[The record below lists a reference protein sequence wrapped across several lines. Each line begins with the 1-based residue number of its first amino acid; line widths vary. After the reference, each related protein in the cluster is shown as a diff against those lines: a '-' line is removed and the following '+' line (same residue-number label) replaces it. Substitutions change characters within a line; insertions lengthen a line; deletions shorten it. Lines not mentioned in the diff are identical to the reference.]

1 MPPLTTLTSQRV
13 LDDTTTILQ
22 THLSLRASGYR
33 CQTSDLWR
41 VLLGAMTRTHSIEAT
56 CTALAGAPH
65 PNTIRGYL
73 ARQWTPTMMSQLEA
87 QSNAALRATIPTW
100 ITTTAVEVAIDTH
113 DCPFYGQ
120 IPDGDDTWV
129 CRGKMRAG
137 TNAHYRCATL
147 AVLAHHT
154 RITVAVTFVQPG
166 ETMAALVERLLAQT
180 QAAGIAIKCLYA
192 DKGFCSVGVFQTLQA
207 AEIPAMIAVP
217 MRRPG
222 IGDHAQGTES
232 HWVTHT
238 FTSQTAGQATV
249 RVAVVRTYAKRR
261 SGRYELRWCLFACL
275 NVRDSLIGV
284 RRRYRKRFGI
294 ESIYRQL
301 EGLRIRTTATN
312 PALRLML
319 IALGLILI
327 NVWVWIHWTYLRIAG
342 GGPRRVDQAVLRLHG
357 FLGFIQAAVLQWYGT
372 SPTISL
378 AGYRPC
384 SVTDAN
390 L

>member
-1 MPPLTTLTSQRV
+1 MMALTSLTSQRV
-13 LDDTTTILQ
+13 LDDTTSILQ
-22 THLSLRASGYR
+22 SHLSLQATGYR
-33 CQTSDLWR
+33 CQTADLWR
-41 VLLGAMTRTHSIEAT
+41 VLLSAMTRTRSIEST

-73 ARQWTPTMMSQLEA
+73 ARHWTPAAIPQLEA
-87 QSNAALRATIPTW
+87 QSNVALRATIPDW
-100 ITTTAVEVAIDTH
+100 VTTTPVEVAIDTH

-120 IPDGDDTWV
+120 IPAGDDTWV

-147 AVLAHHT
+147 AVLARHT
-154 RITVAVTFVQPG
+154 RITVALTFVQPG

-180 QAAGIAIKCLYA
+180 KAAGIAIKCLYA
-192 DKGFCSVGVFQTLQA
+192 DKGFCSVGVFQVLQA
-207 AEIPAMIAVP
+207 ATIPAIIAVP
-217 MRRPG
+217 LRRPG
-222 IGDHAQGTES
+222 IGDHAHGPES

-238 FTSQTAGQATV
+238 FTNPTAGQATV
-249 RVAVVRTYAKRR
+249 RVAVVRTYTKRR

-275 NVRDSLIGV
+275 HVRDSLIGV
-284 RRRYRKRFGI
+284 RRRYRRRFGI

-301 EGLRIRTTATN
+301 ESLRIRTTATN

-327 NVWVWIHWTYLRIAG
+327 NVWVWCHWTYFRVAG
-342 GGPRRVDQAVLRLHG
+342 RGPRRVDQTVLRLHG
-357 FLGFIQAAVLQWYGT
+357 FLGFIQYAVLQAYRTLPAIPLG
-372 SPTISL
+372 
-378 AGYRPC
+378 GYCPYPI
-384 SVTDAN
+384 TADN